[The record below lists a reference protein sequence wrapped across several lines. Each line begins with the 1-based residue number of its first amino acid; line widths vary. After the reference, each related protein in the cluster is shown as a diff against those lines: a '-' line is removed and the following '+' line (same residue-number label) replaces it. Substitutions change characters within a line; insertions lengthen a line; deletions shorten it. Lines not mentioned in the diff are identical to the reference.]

1 MAQRRKEW
9 AKKANAHCGDEEGG
23 TDKAAEVALPEE
35 SLSWFQSITRC
46 FRKCGLGEQQLTTF
60 ILFLMNVVVFAIGFL
75 SNMSGGFKK
84 SWAYPCAKGGGYA
97 MDLNFALLVLPT
109 LKSLQTTMRRVG
121 SSREWVPIDDP
132 INFHIVIAMFT
143 MIAAAIHIAGHCV
156 HAYLI
161 RAAPTIQSDPFDLW
175 KLTSEEKASG
185 MTFFHQAGQ
194 ISHVESLRTLR
205 TDWAPENVGYSIL
218 SPFYLWN
225 FVEHHLAQILSN
237 FMRCNSHSAGR
248 SSTFSCA
255 VRGSLASS

>member
-1 MAQRRKEW
+1 
-9 AKKANAHCGDEEGG
+9 
-23 TDKAAEVALPEE
+23 
-35 SLSWFQSITRC
+35 
-46 FRKCGLGEQQLTTF
+46 
-60 ILFLMNVVVFAIGFL
+60 MNVVVFAIGFL

-194 ISHVESLRTLR
+194 ILHVESLKTGR
-205 TDWAPENVGYSIL
+205 APGNVVDHSFSI
-218 SPFYLWN
+218 S
-225 FVEHHLAQILSN
+225 
-237 FMRCNSHSAGR
+237 
-248 SSTFSCA
+248 FSEIC
-255 VRGSLASS
+255 RN